1 MKIKKILLL
10 SLSAFTLGGLVACNS
25 TPASSAVASSV
36 VSSAA
41 ASSAAVSSAVA
52 SSAAISSASSV
63 VSSEEQMEELRT
75 SIIPGDC
82 EKITTEGETKLNSV
96 FSAMQNVTIDSGSG
110 KDIKI
115 NDETTIT
122 SGGRFKLNG
131 AGNISKQSIK
141 INAST
146 KGTFRFAAT
155 SANSKDSGR
164 TYTLADSSGNTIFK
178 SKEGVVTS
186 GYEIYTIEIPA
197 AGEYFLFSEVNGINI
212 YYLELVQ
219 KVKLGTVT
227 DFEIS
232 DTVAKKDF
240 LDGEAFSAKGLDVLL
255 VYSSGVRV
263 PLDADKYTLDTT
275 AFDNQHAGTYDIG
288 VTLKEINLPKKNYK
302 VTVHEVKGIL
312 LDTNPNNATVTDFE
326 ISDTVAKKDFLDGE
340 AFSAK
345 GLDVLLVYSS
355 GVRVPLDADKY
366 TLDTTA
372 FDNQHAGTYDIGV
385 TLKEINLPK
394 KNYKVTVHEVK
405 GILLDTNPNNAG
417 KSGNKS
423 VNRISR
429 IYTLNQVV
437 NSKAVAIAYCGE
449 GDEYVRVV
457 SSTQTPTETDS
468 VGVKKVKHT
477 FNNNGK
483 KFTAEYDINVIDKS
497 SFNKI
502 DGKYKVGVNP
512 LIDEEGKIVDGVYTF
527 SKIQYAHDFAYA
539 CLGSSNTEPC
549 VFEVQPGVYNEK
561 LYIDLPHAT
570 FVGTD
575 KEQTII
581 QSNYESDTTD
591 VDGIAFSTYGSS
603 SVTVNGSNVAF
614 ENISIKNVKY
624 TTMKEYLDSKSGNKQ
639 AVALVTKG
647 DNFSAKNCI
656 FDGFQDTLYINAGY
670 ARFDNCKIS
679 GMTDFIFGEAENV
692 YFHACEIVCKD
703 KGDVKNNGYIV
714 AHKPSSV
721 DKITIGFLFNECTIT
736 GEEGMNKGTVAL
748 ARSWGKDA
756 TVTFMNTS
764 IADCISTKGYGDTS
778 TPNNCRWE
786 EMSGNKPTSSTYREY
801 GNTGLGSITEA
812 VNGGTFMNETEA
824 AQLLAKIPE

>member
-41 ASSAAVSSAVA
+41 VSSAVASSAVA

-63 VSSEEQMEELRT
+63 ISSEEQMEELRT

-219 KVKLGTVT
+219 KVKLG
-227 DFEIS
+227 
-232 DTVAKKDF
+232 
-240 LDGEAFSAKGLDVLL
+240 
-255 VYSSGVRV
+255 
-263 PLDADKYTLDTT
+263 
-275 AFDNQHAGTYDIG
+275 
-288 VTLKEINLPKKNYK
+288 
-302 VTVHEVKGIL
+302 
-312 LDTNPNNATVTDFE
+312 TVTDFE

-764 IADCISTKGYGDTS
+764 IADCISTKGFGDTS

>member
-25 TPASSAVASSV
+25 TPASSTAASSV

-41 ASSAAVSSAVA
+41 ASSAVASSAVA

-178 SKEGVVTS
+178 SNEGVVTS

-240 LDGEAFSAKGLDVLL
+240 LDGEAFSAKGLEVLL

-302 VTVHEVKGIL
+302 VK
-312 LDTNPNNATVTDFE
+312 
-326 ISDTVAKKDFLDGE
+326 
-340 AFSAK
+340 
-345 GLDVLLVYSS
+345 
-355 GVRVPLDADKY
+355 
-366 TLDTTA
+366 
-372 FDNQHAGTYDIGV
+372 
-385 TLKEINLPK
+385 
-394 KNYKVTVHEVK
+394 VHEVK

-423 VNRISR
+423 INRISR

-449 GDEYVRVV
+449 GDKYVRVV

-468 VGVKKVKHT
+468 AGVKKVKHT

-581 QSNYESDTTD
+581 QANYESDTTD
-591 VDGIAFSTYGSS
+591 VDGIAFSTYGSA

-614 ENISIKNVKY
+614 ENISIKNIKY

-639 AVALVTKG
+639 AVSLVTKG